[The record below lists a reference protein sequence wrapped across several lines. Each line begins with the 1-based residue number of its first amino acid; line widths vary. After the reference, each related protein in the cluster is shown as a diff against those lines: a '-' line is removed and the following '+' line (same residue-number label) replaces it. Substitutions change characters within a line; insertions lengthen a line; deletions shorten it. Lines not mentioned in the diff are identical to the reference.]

1 MDTKLNLFF
10 SRDNELLLV
19 IAELQMQ
26 DVKVIAIYFFNNL
39 TLIVMYF
46 LIGLKKVFHIV
57 SLILSSHA

>member
-57 SLILSSHA
+57 